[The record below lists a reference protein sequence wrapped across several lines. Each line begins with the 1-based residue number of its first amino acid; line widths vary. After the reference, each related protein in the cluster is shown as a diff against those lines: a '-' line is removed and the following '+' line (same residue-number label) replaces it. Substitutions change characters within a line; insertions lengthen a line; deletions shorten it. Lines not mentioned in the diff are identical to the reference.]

1 MDYIKLTD
9 PEVIKKF
16 LNPKKLDVKIIKPV
30 KTPKKVINKIIGL
43 Y

>member
-9 PEVIKKF
+9 PKAIKKF
-16 LNPKKLDVKIIKPV
+16 LDPKKVNVKIIKPV